1 MDGPVC
7 LSIHPVKDSG
17 DVSSSERVQTQLRG
31 TRASV
36 STGAHGFA
44 WTWVFIFLGRTPWS
58 GTNVSYSKRR
68 ISFFKNLPN
77 CSPERLDPFF
87 FFHSHRQWQGFRL
100 PRTRVGVFILAVPA
114 GAELRLAVL

>member
-17 DVSSSERVQTQLRG
+17 DVSSSERVQTQLPG
-31 TRASV
+31 TPASV
-36 STGAHGFA
+36 TTGAHGFA
-44 WTWVFIFLGRTPWS
+44 WTWVFIFLGRMPWS
-58 GTNVSYSKRR
+58 GMNVSYSKRR

-87 FFHSHRQWQGFRL
+87 FFFSFSSAMARL
-100 PRTRVGVFILAVPA
+100 PVAAHTCRCFYFGRPRGRGVVAH
-114 GAELRLAVL
+114 